1 MDLTPVEESFK
12 MRIQKNRNESRKIG
26 HKRLKLKRTHL
37 KLFFGLLLGAVF
49 MYFAFRKVNFSQ
61 MGDAFKQANYWYLLL
76 AVFFIFFSHWMR
88 AVRWHYLMAPIQ
100 KIKIKHLL
108 SALIIGYM
116 ANTFTPAHL
125 GEFLRA
131 YVLSKKSQVRTSS
144 IFGTIVIE
152 RIIDVI
158 TLLFL
163 MALTFVVF
171 PFPDWVSTSGYLM
184 FVGVLILLILL
195 IVMKKHS
202 DAFLRILNK
211 ILRPLPEKISLKI
224 SSKVGGLLHSFLDG
238 VVGLK
243 NWRHYVITA
252 VLSLLIWGCYGAILQ
267 VHLYAF
273 DFVSQYDLPWTATLV
288 VLVITTIS
296 VIVPSSPGYVGTYHW
311 LCQLSLG
318 LFAVPKSEAL
328 TLAFVLHGINFIP
341 VLIVGLILAGVEGVS
356 LSKPP
361 QTSLAEEDGTLSEK
375 SPGNGSSH

>member
-1 MDLTPVEESFK
+1 MLKKNHFK
-12 MRIQKNRNESRKIG
+12 LI
-26 HKRLKLKRTHL
+26 
-37 KLFFGLLLGAVF
+37 FGLLIGAAF
-49 MYFAFRKVNFSQ
+49 MYFAFRKVDFAQ
-61 MGDAFKQANYWYLLL
+61 MGDAFKRANYWYLGL
-76 AVFFIFFSHWMR
+76 ALVFLFFSHWMR

-100 KIKIKHLL
+100 KVKTKHLFT
-108 SALIIGYM
+108 ALIIGYM

-152 RIIDVI
+152 RIIDVF

-171 PFPDWVSTSGYLM
+171 PFPDWVTKSGYAT
-184 FVGVLILLILL
+184 FAGVVILIVLL
-195 IVMKKHS
+195 IVMKRHR
-202 DAFLRILNK
+202 DASLRILNK
-211 ILRPLPEKISLKI
+211 ILKPLPKKI
-224 SSKVGGLLHSFLDG
+224 SSKVDGLFHSFLDG

-252 VLSLLIWGCYGAILQ
+252 VLSLLIWACYGAVLQ
-267 VHLYAF
+267 VSFYAF

-318 LFAVPKSEAL
+318 MFAVPKSEAL
-328 TLAFVLHGINFIP
+328 TFAFVAHGINFIP
-341 VLIVGLILAGVEGVS
+341 ILIVGLIIASVEGVS
-356 LSKPP
+356 LSKAP
-361 QTSLAEEDGTLSEK
+361 QTSLAEEYGTLSEEG
-375 SPGNGSSH
+375 PGNGSGH

>member
-1 MDLTPVEESFK
+1 MLKKNHFK
-12 MRIQKNRNESRKIG
+12 
-26 HKRLKLKRTHL
+26 LL
-37 KLFFGLLLGAVF
+37 FGLLLGATF
-49 MYFAFRKVNFSQ
+49 MYFAFRKVDFSQ
-61 MGDAFKQANYWYLLL
+61 MGDAFKRANYWYLLL

-88 AVRWHYLMAPIQ
+88 AIRWHYLMAPIQ
-100 KIKIKHLL
+100 KVKTRHLFT
-108 SALIIGYM
+108 AIMIGYM

-131 YVLSKKSQVRTSS
+131 YVLSKKNQVRTSS
-144 IFGTIVIE
+144 VFGTIVIE

-171 PFPDWVSTSGYLM
+171 PFPAWVSTSGYLM
-184 FVGVLILLILL
+184 FAGVVILLVLL
-195 IVMKKHS
+195 IVMKKNS
-202 DAFLRILNK
+202 DVFLRILDK
-211 ILRPLPEKISLKI
+211 ILKPLPKKISLKI

-243 NWRHYVITA
+243 NWRHYVITSI
-252 VLSLLIWGCYGAILQ
+252 LSLLIWACYGAILQ
-267 VHLYAF
+267 VHFYAF
-273 DFVSQYDLPWTATLV
+273 DFVSQYNLPWTATLV

-341 VLIVGLILAGVEGVS
+341 VLIVGLILASIEGVS

-361 QTSLAEEDGTLSEK
+361 QTSLAEEDRTLSEEG
-375 SPGNGSSH
+375 SGNGSGH